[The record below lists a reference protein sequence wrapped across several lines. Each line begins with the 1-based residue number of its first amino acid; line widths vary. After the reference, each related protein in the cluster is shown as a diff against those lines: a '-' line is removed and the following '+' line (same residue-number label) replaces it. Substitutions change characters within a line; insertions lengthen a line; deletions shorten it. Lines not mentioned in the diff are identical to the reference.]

1 MSLQNKNVL
10 CEKFYERF
18 SKLYKAFYSFGLI
31 PKEICETMC
40 KLLDIKETSY
50 YKYLKR
56 CRETNKINTT
66 FKGERDRMVKRMN
79 NKEPIKADEDIR
91 ELITKALSD
100 EVIDNADEQIS
111 MFADGP
117 KGPTINSIDVP
128 TFTGYT
134 VEREDDCP
142 TIKITPDQ
150 ILEVAKTS
158 TKTYDITG
166 SICQESPIT
175 LRPLSYFNLYK
186 NYYTVIN
193 SENSCTFANISFT
206 DKTKPAIFPYFKG
219 SKMSEKYF
227 KKELIK
233 FNTQIKHYVA
243 DDNYYTYYILRL
255 IKGDSSKNMTSK
267 MIGNDLYL
275 YTIRF
280 DDFTKI
286 TEKIEIAISELE
298 SYTSPSCLK
307 PCCVP
312 LVVIDG
318 LHNTSQLKQLA
329 EFSKEKCINIMPVM
343 KLNRTLEYVL
353 SQVLINKNMGISD
366 ITQYKDSFKKIC
378 TAIKYGNKVFVG
390 VGDGETDV
398 SSEIEVYIHPDSE

>member
-40 KLLDIKETSY
+40 KLLDIKAPTY
-50 YKYLKR
+50 YRYLKR

-66 FKGERDRMVKRMN
+66 FKGEQDRMVKRMN
-79 NKEPIKADEDIR
+79 NKEPIKADDDIR

-100 EVIDNADEQIS
+100 EAINYGDEQIS

-117 KGPTINSIDVP
+117 KGPTNNSIA
-128 TFTGYT
+128 
-134 VEREDDCP
+134 ECP

-166 SICQESPIT
+166 SICQEPPIT
-175 LRPLSYFNLYK
+175 IRPIVCFNFYK

-193 SENSCTFANISFT
+193 SENSCTFANVNFT
-206 DKTKPAIFPYFKG
+206 DKTKPPVFPYLKG

-233 FNTQIKHYVA
+233 FNSQIKHYVA
-243 DDNYYTYYILRL
+243 DDNCYTYYILRL
-255 IKGDSSKNMTSK
+255 VKGDSSKNMTGK

-286 TEKIEIAISELE
+286 TEKIETAIAELE
-298 SYTSPSCLK
+298 SVISPGCLK

-312 LVVIDG
+312 LVVVDE
-318 LHNTSQLKQLA
+318 LYNTSQLKQLA

-353 SQVLINKNMGISD
+353 LQVLINKNMGIYD
-366 ITQYKDSFKKIC
+366 IRQYKDSFKKIE

-390 VGDGETDV
+390 VGDGKIDV
-398 SSEIEVYIHPDSE
+398 SSEIEVYIHHDPE

>member
-18 SKLYKAFYSFGLI
+18 SKIYKAFYSFGLI
-31 PKEICETMC
+31 PKEICEVMC

-117 KGPTINSIDVP
+117 KGPTINSID
-128 TFTGYT
+128 
-134 VEREDDCP
+134 ECP

-166 SICQESPIT
+166 SICQEPPIT
-175 LRPLSYFNLYK
+175 IRPIVCFNFYK
-186 NYYTVIN
+186 NYYTLIN
-193 SENSCTFANISFT
+193 SENSCTFANINFKDT
-206 DKTKPAIFPYFKG
+206 TKPAIFPYFKG
-219 SKMSEKYF
+219 SRLSEKYF

-233 FNTQIKHYVA
+233 FNNQIKHYVT
-243 DDNYYTYYILRL
+243 DDNCYIYYILRL

-275 YTIRF
+275 YTISF

-286 TEKIEIAISELE
+286 TEKIETAIAELE
-298 SYTSPSCLK
+298 SCISPSCLK

-343 KLNRTLEYVL
+343 KLNRTLEYIL
-353 SQVLINKNMGISD
+353 SVILINKNMDISD

-378 TAIKYGNKVFVG
+378 TAIEYGNKVFVG
-390 VGDGETDV
+390 VGDGKIDV
-398 SSEIEVYIHPDSE
+398 SSEIEVYTHHDSE

>member
-40 KLLDIKETSY
+40 KLLDIKEPSY

-66 FKGERDRMVKRMN
+66 FKGEQDRMVKRMN

-100 EVIDNADEQIS
+100 EVIDNGDEQIS

-117 KGPTINSIDVP
+117 KGPTNNSIP
-128 TFTGYT
+128 EY
-134 VEREDDCP
+134 P

-150 ILEVAKTS
+150 ILEIAKTS
-158 TKTYDITG
+158 TPTALG
-166 SICQESPIT
+166 
-175 LRPLSYFNLYK
+175 PLARFDFYK
-186 NYYTVIN
+186 NYYILIN
-193 SENSCTFANISFT
+193 PDNSCTFANVNFI
-206 DKTKPAIFPYFKG
+206 DKTKPSVFPYLKG

-233 FNTQIKHYVA
+233 FNNQIKHYVT
-243 DDNYYTYYILRL
+243 DVTYYRYCIIRL
-255 IKGDSSKNMTSK
+255 VKGDSSKNMTSR
-267 MIGNDLYL
+267 MIGSDLYL

-286 TEKIEIAISELE
+286 TEKIETAIAELE
-298 SYTSPSCLK
+298 STISLSCLK
-307 PCCVP
+307 PCCVS
-312 LVVIDG
+312 LCVVDG
-318 LHNTSQLKQLA
+318 LYNTSQLKQLA

-343 KLNRTLEYVL
+343 KLNKTLDHIL
-353 SQVLINKNMGISD
+353 SEILINKNMQISD
-366 ITQYKDSFKKIC
+366 IKEYKDSFKKIK
-378 TAIKYGNKVFVG
+378 TAIEYGNTVFVG
-390 VGDGETDV
+390 VGDGKIDV
-398 SSEIEVYIHPDSE
+398 SSEIELYDNPDSE

>member
-40 KLLDIKETSY
+40 KLLDIKEPTY
-50 YKYLKR
+50 YRYLKR

-79 NKEPIKADEDIR
+79 NKEPIKADDDIR

-100 EVIDNADEQIS
+100 EAINYGDEQIS

-117 KGPTINSIDVP
+117 KGPTNNSIA
-128 TFTGYT
+128 
-134 VEREDDCP
+134 ECP

-166 SICQESPIT
+166 SICQGPPIT
-175 LRPLSYFNLYK
+175 IRPIVCFNFYK

-193 SENSCTFANISFT
+193 SENSCTFANVNFT
-206 DKTKPAIFPYFKG
+206 DKTKPAVFPYLKG

-233 FNTQIKHYVA
+233 FNSQIKHYVA
-243 DDNYYTYYILRL
+243 DDNYYDYYILRL
-255 IKGDSSKNMTSK
+255 VKGDSSKNMTGK

-286 TEKIEIAISELE
+286 TEKIETAIAELE
-298 SYTSPSCLK
+298 SVISPGCLK

-312 LVVIDG
+312 LVVVDE
-318 LHNTSQLKQLA
+318 LYNTSQLKQLA

-353 SQVLINKNMGISD
+353 LQVLINKNMGIYD
-366 ITQYKDSFKKIC
+366 IRQYKDSFKKIE

-390 VGDGETDV
+390 VGDGKIDV
-398 SSEIEVYIHPDSE
+398 SSEIEVYIHHDPE

>member
-40 KLLDIKETSY
+40 KLLDIKAPTY
-50 YKYLKR
+50 YRYLKR

-66 FKGERDRMVKRMN
+66 FKGEQDRMVKRMN
-79 NKEPIKADEDIR
+79 NKEPIKADDDIR

-100 EVIDNADEQIS
+100 EAINYGDEQIS

-117 KGPTINSIDVP
+117 KGPTNNSIA
-128 TFTGYT
+128 
-134 VEREDDCP
+134 ECP

-166 SICQESPIT
+166 SICQGPPIT
-175 LRPLSYFNLYK
+175 IRPIVCFNFYK
-186 NYYTVIN
+186 NYYTTIN
-193 SENSCTFANISFT
+193 SENSCTFANVNFT
-206 DKTKPAIFPYFKG
+206 DKTKPPVFPYFKG
-219 SKMSEKYF
+219 YKMSEKYF

-233 FNTQIKHYVA
+233 FNNQIKHYVV
-243 DDNYYTYYILRL
+243 DDNCYTYCILRL
-255 IKGDSSKNMTSK
+255 IKGDSSKNMTGK

-286 TEKIEIAISELE
+286 TEKIETAIAELE
-298 SYTSPSCLK
+298 SYISPSYLK

-329 EFSKEKCINIMPVM
+329 EFSKEECINIMPVM
-343 KLNRTLEYVL
+343 KLNRTMEYVL
-353 SQVLINKNMGISD
+353 SQILINKNMKISD

-378 TAIKYGNKVFVG
+378 TAIEYGNKVFVG
-390 VGDGETDV
+390 VGDGKIDV
-398 SSEIEVYIHPDSE
+398 SSEIEVYIHHDPE

>member
-18 SKLYKAFYSFGLI
+18 SKIYKAFYSFGLI
-31 PKEICETMC
+31 PKEICEVMC

-100 EVIDNADEQIS
+100 EVIDNVDEQIS

-117 KGPTINSIDVP
+117 KGPTINSID
-128 TFTGYT
+128 
-134 VEREDDCP
+134 ECP

-166 SICQESPIT
+166 SICQEPPIT
-175 LRPLSYFNLYK
+175 IRPIVCFNFYK
-186 NYYTVIN
+186 NYYTLIN
-193 SENSCTFANISFT
+193 SENSCTFANINFKDT
-206 DKTKPAIFPYFKG
+206 TKPAVFPYLKG
-219 SKMSEKYF
+219 SRMSEKYF

-233 FNTQIKHYVA
+233 FNNQIKHYVT
-243 DDNYYTYYILRL
+243 DNNYYNYYILRL
-255 IKGDSSKNMTSK
+255 VKGDSSKNMTSK

-275 YTIRF
+275 YTISF

-286 TEKIEIAISELE
+286 TEKIETAIAELE
-298 SYTSPSCLK
+298 SCISPSCLK

-343 KLNRTLEYVL
+343 KLNRTLEYIL
-353 SQVLINKNMGISD
+353 LEVLINKNMGIYD
-366 ITQYKDSFKKIC
+366 IRQYKDSFKKIC
-378 TAIKYGNKVFVG
+378 TAIEYGNKVFVG
-390 VGDGETDV
+390 VGDGKIDV
-398 SSEIEVYIHPDSE
+398 SSEIEVYTHHDSE

>member
-40 KLLDIKETSY
+40 KLLDIKAPTY
-50 YKYLKR
+50 YRYLKR

-66 FKGERDRMVKRMN
+66 FKGEQDRMVKRMN
-79 NKEPIKADEDIR
+79 NKEPIKADDDIR

-100 EVIDNADEQIS
+100 EAINYGDEQIS

-117 KGPTINSIDVP
+117 KGPTNNSIA
-128 TFTGYT
+128 
-134 VEREDDCP
+134 ECP

-166 SICQESPIT
+166 SICQEPPIT
-175 LRPLSYFNLYK
+175 IRPIVCFNFYK

-193 SENSCTFANISFT
+193 SENSCTFANVNFT
-206 DKTKPAIFPYFKG
+206 DKTKPAVFPYLKG

-233 FNTQIKHYVA
+233 FNSQIKHYVA
-243 DDNYYTYYILRL
+243 DDNCYTYYILRL
-255 IKGDSSKNMTSK
+255 VKGDSSKNMTGK

-286 TEKIEIAISELE
+286 TEKIETAIAELE
-298 SYTSPSCLK
+298 SVISPGCLK

-312 LVVIDG
+312 LVVVDE
-318 LHNTSQLKQLA
+318 LYNTSQLKQLA

-353 SQVLINKNMGISD
+353 LQVLINKNMGIYD
-366 ITQYKDSFKKIC
+366 IRQYKDSFKKIE

-390 VGDGETDV
+390 VGDGKIDV
-398 SSEIEVYIHPDSE
+398 SSEIEVYIHHDPE

>member
-40 KLLDIKETSY
+40 KLLDIKEPSY

-79 NKEPIKADEDIR
+79 NKEPIKADDDIR

-100 EVIDNADEQIS
+100 EAINYGDEQIS

-117 KGPTINSIDVP
+117 KGPTNNSIP
-128 TFTGYT
+128 
-134 VEREDDCP
+134 ECP
-142 TIKITPDQ
+142 TIEITPDQ

-166 SICQESPIT
+166 SICQEPPIT
-175 LRPLSYFNLYK
+175 IRPIVCFNFYK

-193 SENSCTFANISFT
+193 SENSCTFANVNFT
-206 DKTKPAIFPYFKG
+206 DKTKPAVFPYLKG

-233 FNTQIKHYVA
+233 FNSQIKHYVA
-243 DDNYYTYYILRL
+243 DDNYYDYYILRL
-255 IKGDSSKNMTSK
+255 VKGDSSKNMTGK

-286 TEKIEIAISELE
+286 TEKIETAIAELE
-298 SYTSPSCLK
+298 SVISPGCLK

-312 LVVIDG
+312 LVVVDE
-318 LHNTSQLKQLA
+318 LYNTSQLKQLA
-329 EFSKEKCINIMPVM
+329 KFSKEKCINIMPVM

-353 SQVLINKNMGISD
+353 LQVLINKNMGIYD
-366 ITQYKDSFKKIC
+366 IRQYKDSFKKIE

-390 VGDGETDV
+390 VGDGKIDV
-398 SSEIEVYIHPDSE
+398 SSEIEVYIHHDPE

>member
-40 KLLDIKETSY
+40 KLLDIKAPTY
-50 YKYLKR
+50 YRYLKR

-66 FKGERDRMVKRMN
+66 FKGEQDRMVKRMN
-79 NKEPIKADEDIR
+79 NKEPIKADDDIR

-100 EVIDNADEQIS
+100 EAINYGDEQIS

-117 KGPTINSIDVP
+117 KGPTNNSIA
-128 TFTGYT
+128 
-134 VEREDDCP
+134 ECP

-158 TKTYDITG
+158 AKTYDITG
-166 SICQESPIT
+166 SICQEPPIT
-175 LRPLSYFNLYK
+175 LRPIVCFNFYK

-193 SENSCTFANISFT
+193 SENSCTFANINFKDT
-206 DKTKPAIFPYFKG
+206 TKPAVFPYFKG
-219 SKMSEKYF
+219 YKMSEKYF

-233 FNTQIKHYVA
+233 FNNQIKHYVVN
-243 DDNYYTYYILRL
+243 DNCYTYYILRL
-255 IKGDSSKNMTSK
+255 IKGDSSKNMTGK

-286 TEKIEIAISELE
+286 TEKIETAIAELE
-298 SYTSPSCLK
+298 SCISPSYLK

-343 KLNRTLEYVL
+343 KLNRTMEYVL
-353 SQVLINKNMGISD
+353 SQILINKNMKISD

-378 TAIKYGNKVFVG
+378 TAIDYGNKVFVG
-390 VGDGETDV
+390 VGDGKVDV
-398 SSEIEVYIHPDSE
+398 SSEIEVYIHHDPE

>member
-100 EVIDNADEQIS
+100 EVIDNGDEQIS

-117 KGPTINSIDVP
+117 KGPTTNSID
-128 TFTGYT
+128 
-134 VEREDDCP
+134 ECP

-158 TKTYDITG
+158 AKTYDITG

-193 SENSCTFANISFT
+193 PKNSCTFANISFT

-219 SKMSEKYF
+219 SRLSEKYF

-233 FNTQIKHYVA
+233 FNNQIKHYVT
-243 DDNYYTYYILRL
+243 DDNCYKYCILRL

-286 TEKIEIAISELE
+286 TEKIETAIAELE
-298 SYTSPSCLK
+298 SYVSPFSIK

-343 KLNRTLEYVL
+343 KLNRTLEYIL
-353 SQVLINKNMGISD
+353 LEVLINKNMGISD
-366 ITQYKDSFKKIC
+366 ITHYKDSFKKIC
-378 TAIKYGNKVFVG
+378 TAIEYGNKVFVG
-390 VGDGETDV
+390 VGDGEIDV
-398 SSEIEVYIHPDSE
+398 SSEIEVYTHHDSE

>member
-40 KLLDIKETSY
+40 KLLDIKAPTY
-50 YKYLKR
+50 YRYLKR

-66 FKGERDRMVKRMN
+66 FKGEQDRMVKRMN
-79 NKEPIKADEDIR
+79 NKEPIKADDDIR

-100 EVIDNADEQIS
+100 EVINYGDEQIS

-117 KGPTINSIDVP
+117 KGPTNNSIP
-128 TFTGYT
+128 
-134 VEREDDCP
+134 ECP
-142 TIKITPDQ
+142 TIEITPDQ
-150 ILEVAKTS
+150 ILEVTKTS
-158 TKTYDITG
+158 AKTYDITG
-166 SICQESPIT
+166 SICQGPPIT

-186 NYYTVIN
+186 NYYTTIN
-193 SENSCTFANISFT
+193 SENSCTFANINFT
-206 DKTKPAIFPYFKG
+206 DKTKPPVFPYFKG
-219 SKMSEKYF
+219 YKMSEKYF

-233 FNTQIKHYVA
+233 FNNQIKHYVVN
-243 DDNYYTYYILRL
+243 DNCYTYCILRL
-255 IKGDSSKNMTSK
+255 IKGDSSKNMTGK

-286 TEKIEIAISELE
+286 TEKIETAIAELE
-298 SYTSPSCLK
+298 SYISPSYLK

-343 KLNRTLEYVL
+343 KLNRTMEYVL
-353 SQVLINKNMGISD
+353 SQILINKNMKISD

-378 TAIKYGNKVFVG
+378 TAIEYGNKVFVG
-390 VGDGETDV
+390 VGDGKIDV
-398 SSEIEVYIHPDSE
+398 SSEIEVYSRHDPE